1 MKTIVELI
9 LRDIEDDV
17 SINANRVNVELS
29 GRGFLKTKKSVRLFG
44 SVDSKMDKEKV
55 KRIADHHAGDQY
67 QVLDELAVKSPVS

>member
-67 QVLDELAVKSPVS
+67 QVLDELTVKSPVS

>member
-9 LRDIEDDV
+9 LRDIEDDI
-17 SINANRVNVELS
+17 SINAHRVNVELS
-29 GRGFLKTKKSVRLFG
+29 GKGFLKAKKSVRLFG

>member
-55 KRIADHHAGDQY
+55 KRIADHHAGDQH
-67 QVLDELAVKSPVS
+67 QVLDELTVKSPVS